1 MYTVMAAAMKRKVVA
16 VDPIIKNLALI
27 NKSLKES
34 QLLSYVS
41 LINNPIRS
49 YNTLTSMKNGSI
61 SNICYFLPIFIN
73 RN

>member
-61 SNICYFLPIFIN
+61 SNICYFVAYFYKL
-73 RN
+73 